1 MLKSLKIIQDF
12 DFIRFD
18 WRQHCIWYIN
28 RTLGDQLNVGVMV
41 VSTFATWPRSRGFKS
56 SKFPGVKE
64 SNERIKEVLRNGGQ
78 EMQLG
83 NCEKNLNNFFSKNRK
98 FDSLHVNYNHFSISK
113 KIHLPDISKLT
124 MVGNILTIAKRNL
137 T

>member
-1 MLKSLKIIQDF
+1 
-12 DFIRFD
+12 
-18 WRQHCIWYIN
+18 
-28 RTLGDQLNVGVMV
+28 
-41 VSTFATWPRSRGFKS
+41 
-56 SKFPGVKE
+56 
-64 SNERIKEVLRNGGQ
+64 
-78 EMQLG
+78 MQLG